1 MKASAGMKKPRLL
14 KIFLR
19 LVTPSPR
26 TAEERAQSNSRPV
39 EESTNIPR
47 VGRLD
52 SSPFCNSS
60 NQIMELRL
68 YFCLRY

>member
-1 MKASAGMKKPRLL
+1 MKAIAGMKKPRLL

-26 TAEERAQSNSRPV
+26 VAEERAQSNSRPV
-39 EESTNIPR
+39 EESSNMPR

-52 SSPFCNSS
+52 RRPFCKNTSRFFF
-60 NQIMELRL
+60 QI
-68 YFCLRY
+68 